1 MFNVISR
8 VVFGDSSAAKIHHF
22 YSEKLSHFNLC
33 RRRYLRMPP
42 VVKWKFLLPWLLL
55 QIYRHHYSWTI
66 TRITH
71 ILLLLLPPFFFYVF
85 DSGTETV
92 QLQGNGDFFLG
103 MMWTLST
110 CVSRFLSNRSNLIKA
125 YYKIYVVV

>member
-33 RRRYLRMPP
+33 SRRYLRMPP

-55 QIYRHHYSWTI
+55 QIYRHHNQNHPYPSSSSSS
-66 TRITH
+66 
-71 ILLLLLPPFFFYVF
+71 FFFSYVF